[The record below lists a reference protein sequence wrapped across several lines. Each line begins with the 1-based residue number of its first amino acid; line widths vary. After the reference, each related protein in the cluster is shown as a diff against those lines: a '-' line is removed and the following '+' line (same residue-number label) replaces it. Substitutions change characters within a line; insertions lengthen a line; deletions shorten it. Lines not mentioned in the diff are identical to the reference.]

1 MPKTPLSPTIA
12 PAQKFIYTLTLP
24 VRIDD
29 INYGQHLAATAVPK
43 LLQQARLKFFLSQG
57 FTEANVGGMGILI
70 VDLYVRYLCESFFDE
85 QLQIEFG
92 IKSMENLDVTLAYRI
107 TNQTQAKPM
116 AVAKERMLFYD
127 YANKK
132 VVKIPTVFRDA
143 VQRMEQ
149 SL

>member
-1 MPKTPLSPTIA
+1 MPKTPLLPTISLS
-12 PAQKFIYTLTLP
+12 QKFIYTLTLP

-70 VDLYVRYLCESFFDE
+70 VDLYVRYLCESFFDD

-92 IKSMENLDVTLAYRI
+92 IETIESCGATLAYRI

-116 AVAKERMLFYD
+116 AIAKERMLFYD
-127 YANKK
+127 YAKKK
-132 VVKIPTVFRDA
+132 VAKTPEVFRDA

-149 SL
+149 AL